1 MLKIKLSQTGT
12 KNKKKYRLIAI
23 EERDRRNGKAVEV
36 LGYYNPIVKP
46 PELKVELDRVK
57 YWISQGAQPTDSVK
71 KLLGL

>member
-46 PELKVELDRVK
+46 PEMKVEMERVK
-57 YWISQGAQPTDSVK
+57 YWISQGAQPTESVK
-71 KLLGL
+71 KLLSL